1 MIYSNE
7 TEFAGSW
14 LLENGNVKDDN
25 VSMRIKDLIVN
36 YLSEIAMTDDG
47 WQRLY
52 QDPNDGRYWEL
63 SYPHSDWEGGG
74 PPSLKNNIVFMVVII
89 YATKVHAYAIYSKSN
104 LH

>member
-74 PPSLKNNIVFMVVII
+74 PPSLKNISQLEDKNKYKI
-89 YATKVHAYAIYSKSN
+89 
-104 LH
+104 

>member
-36 YLSEIAMTDDG
+36 YLSEIAMTD
-47 WQRLY
+47 
-52 QDPNDGRYWEL
+52 E
-63 SYPHSDWEGGG
+63 
-74 PPSLKNNIVFMVVII
+74 
-89 YATKVHAYAIYSKSN
+89 
-104 LH
+104 

>member
-63 SYPHSDWEGGG
+63 LIPHSDLEGGVT
-74 PPSLKNNIVFMVVII
+74 PSLMNISHLESKNKYKI
-89 YATKVHAYAIYSKSN
+89 
-104 LH
+104 

>member
-63 SYPHSDWEGGG
+63 SYP
-74 PPSLKNNIVFMVVII
+74 SLRLKINIKFNIVFMVVII